1 MRRLARGLLTAV
13 CLAAMLIAVGALL
26 VPALLGYQRYV
37 ITGAS
42 MTGSIPKGAIIYS
55 RLTPVE
61 SLRAGDVITFV
72 PPGHTRPVTHRIVS
86 VEPDGDGELTFRTRG
101 DFNEAVDPWAIH
113 LTDPVQARYSFHIP
127 YLGYALAALAIR
139 QVRMLLI
146 GVPAVIISLSL
157 LVSLWR
163 EAGEE
168 TEGGAASGRHDE
180 VAASGSG
187 GQVALRPVAP
197 FDGMSEAEQLEYRG
211 WWWDG

>member
-1 MRRLARGLLTAV
+1 VRRFARGLLTAV
-13 CLAAMLIAVGALL
+13 CLAAMLVAAGALL

-37 ITGAS
+37 ITGGS
-42 MTGSIPKGAIIYS
+42 MTGSIPKGSVIYS

-61 SLRAGDVITFV
+61 ALREGDVITFV
-72 PPGHTRPVTHRIVS
+72 PPGHTRPVTHRIIS
-86 VEPDGDGELTFRTRG
+86 VGPDTGGELTFRTKG
-101 DFNEAVDPWAIH
+101 DFNEAADPWDVH

-146 GVPAVIISLSL
+146 GVPAVIIALSL

-163 EAGEE
+163 EAGDELE
-168 TEGGAASGRHDE
+168 GAPDGRAPSGTEI
-180 VAASGSG
+180 V
-187 GQVALRPVAP
+187 LRPIAP
-197 FDGMSEAEQLEYRG
+197 FDGMSEAEQRTYRG